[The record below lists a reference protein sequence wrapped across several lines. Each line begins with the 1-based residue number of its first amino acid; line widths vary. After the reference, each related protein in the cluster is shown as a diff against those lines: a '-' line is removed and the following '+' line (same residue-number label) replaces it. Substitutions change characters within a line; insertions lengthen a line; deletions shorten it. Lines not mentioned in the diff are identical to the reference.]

1 MGWRKM
7 KQIRTAN
14 EQDIEKVS
22 AFLGQAEVSSEGVA
36 SIIDHFI
43 LLEDAEQKILATLG
57 IERIEQDGLL
67 RSLVISPGVDQTNLL
82 TLFKSAISLAKH
94 KELKRLFLATN
105 KQASI
110 QFFAMLGFE
119 QVKMDELPGHIESSN
134 HISQLLKKADPMF
147 MVSQIEK

>member
-1 MGWRKM
+1 M
-7 KQIRTAN
+7 KQIRTAT
-14 EQDIEKVS
+14 EQDIEKVR
-22 AFLGQAEVSSEGVA
+22 AFLVQAEVSAEGIE

-43 LLEDAEQKILATLG
+43 LLEDAEQQILATLG
-57 IERIEQDGLL
+57 IERIEKDGLL

-94 KELKRLFLATN
+94 KEISRLYLATN

-110 QFFAMLGFE
+110 QFFTMLGFG
-119 QVKMDELPGHIESSN
+119 QVETNELPVHIIGSN
-134 HISQLLKKADPMF
+134 HISQLLEKADPMF

>member
-1 MGWRKM
+1 M
-7 KQIRTAN
+7 KQIRTAT
-14 EQDIEKVS
+14 EQDIEKVR
-22 AFLGQAEVSSEGVA
+22 AFLVQAEVSAEGIE

-43 LLEDAEQKILATLG
+43 LLEDARQQILATLG
-57 IERIEQDGLL
+57 IERIEKDGLL

-94 KELKRLFLATN
+94 KEISRLYLATN

-110 QFFAMLGFE
+110 QFFTMLGFG
-119 QVKMDELPGHIESSN
+119 QVETNELPVHIIGSN
-134 HISQLLKKADPMF
+134 HISQLLEKADPMF

>member
-1 MGWRKM
+1 M
-7 KQIRTAN
+7 KKIRTAN
-14 EQDIEKVS
+14 EQDIEKVT
-22 AFLGQAEVSSEGVA
+22 AFLGQAEVSADGIDL
-36 SIIDHFI
+36 IIDHFI
-43 LLEDAEQKILATLG
+43 LLEDTEQKILATLG

-94 KELKRLFLATN
+94 KELNRLFLATN

-110 QFFAMLGFE
+110 QFFEMLGFKQAE
-119 QVKMDELPGHIESSN
+119 TTELPEHIKDSN
-134 HISQLLKKADPMF
+134 HISQLLEKTDPMF

>member
-1 MGWRKM
+1 M

-14 EQDIEKVS
+14 EEDIKKVT
-22 AFLGQAEVSSEGVA
+22 AFLGQAEVSVDGIE

-43 LLEDAEQKILATLG
+43 LLEDAEQNILATLG

-94 KELKRLFLATN
+94 KELNRLFLATN

-110 QFFAMLGFE
+110 QFFTMLGFG
-119 QVKMDELPGHIESSN
+119 QVGVGELPDHIKGSS
-134 HISQLLKKADPMF
+134 HISQLFEKTDPMF

>member
-1 MGWRKM
+1 M

-14 EQDIEKVS
+14 VQDIEKVT
-22 AFLGQAEVSSEGVA
+22 AFLGQAEVSADGIE

-67 RSLVISPGVDQTNLL
+67 RSLVISQGVDQTNLL

-94 KELKRLFLATN
+94 KELKCLFLATN

-119 QVKMDELPGHIESSN
+119 QIEEDGLPENIKESN
-134 HISQLLKKADPMF
+134 HITKLLERTDPMF

>member
-1 MGWRKM
+1 M

-14 EQDIEKVS
+14 EQDIEKVT
-22 AFLGQAEVSSEGVA
+22 AFLGQAEVSTDGID

-94 KELKRLFLATN
+94 KELHHLFLATN

-110 QFFAMLGFE
+110 QFFEMLGFK
-119 QVKMDELPGHIESSN
+119 QADMTELPDYIKESN
-134 HISQLLKKADPMF
+134 HISQLLEKTDPMF

>member
-1 MGWRKM
+1 M

-14 EQDIEKVS
+14 EMDIERVTS
-22 AFLGQAEVSSEGVA
+22 FLGQAEVSADGIE

-43 LLEDAEQKILATLG
+43 LLEDAEQNILATLG

-67 RSLVISPGVDQTNLL
+67 RSLVITAKVDQTNLL

-94 KELKRLFLATN
+94 KELRQLFLATN

-110 QFFAMLGFE
+110 SFFNMLGFSKIEE
-119 QVKMDELPGHIESSN
+119 QELPGHIKTSN
-134 HISQLLKKADPMF
+134 HITQILETTDPMF
-147 MVSQIEK
+147 MVSKIEK

>member
-1 MGWRKM
+1 M
-7 KQIRTAN
+7 KQIRTAT
-14 EQDIEKVS
+14 EQDIEKVRE
-22 AFLGQAEVSSEGVA
+22 FLGQAEVSADGIE

-43 LLEDAEQKILATLG
+43 LLEDAEQKIIATLG
-57 IERIEQDGLL
+57 IERIEKDGLL

-94 KELKRLFLATN
+94 KEISRLYLATN

-110 QFFAMLGFE
+110 QFFAMLGFG
-119 QVKMDELPGHIESSN
+119 QVETSELPEHIEGSN
-134 HISQLLKKADPMF
+134 HISQLLEKADPMF

>member
-1 MGWRKM
+1 M

-14 EQDIEKVS
+14 EMDIERVTS
-22 AFLGQAEVSSEGVA
+22 FLGQAEVSADGVE

-43 LLEDAEQKILATLG
+43 LLEDAEQNIFATLG

-67 RSLVISPGVDQTNLL
+67 RSLVITAKVDQTNLL

-94 KELKRLFLATN
+94 KELRQLFLATN

-110 QFFAMLGFE
+110 SFFNMLGFSKIEE
-119 QVKMDELPGHIESSN
+119 QELPGHIKTSN
-134 HISQLLKKADPMF
+134 HITQILETTDPMF
-147 MVSQIEK
+147 MVSKIEK

>member
-1 MGWRKM
+1 M
-7 KQIRTAN
+7 KRIRTAN
-14 EQDIEKVS
+14 VNDIEQVRV
-22 AFLGQAEVSSEGVA
+22 FLGQAEVSTEGIE

-43 LLEDAEQKILATLG
+43 LMEDHEQNILATLG
-57 IERIEQDGLL
+57 IERIEEDGLL

-94 KELKRLFLATN
+94 KEISGLFLATN

-110 QFFAMLGFE
+110 QFFAMLGFS
-119 QVKMDELPGHIESSN
+119 QVEEDLLPNHIKNSN
-134 HISQLLKKADPMF
+134 HIAQLLEKADPMF

>member
-1 MGWRKM
+1 METM
-7 KQIRTAN
+7 KRIRTAN
-14 EQDIEKVS
+14 VNDIEQVRV
-22 AFLGQAEVSSEGVA
+22 FLGQAEVSAEGIE

-43 LLEDAEQKILATLG
+43 LMEDHEQNILATLG
-57 IERIEQDGLL
+57 IERIEEDGLL

-94 KELKRLFLATN
+94 KEISGLFLATN

-110 QFFAMLGFE
+110 QFFAMLGFS
-119 QVKMDELPGHIESSN
+119 QVEEDLLPNHIKNSN
-134 HISQLLKKADPMF
+134 HIAQLLENADPMF